1 MTAPSLQCALFPP
14 LPGREHGDV
23 TVLSLCGDLDVS
35 DAPALHA
42 WLRGVRWQRRPRS
55 VVDLTGLAFIDC
67 ACLGVLIRHAW
78 HMRARGGTLA
88 LAGPQGAVLRIL
100 SVTGLLGW
108 FEVYDTIG
116 QATTG
121 GGAGYQSLTFPAP
134 SARSSPAGAF
144 SGPGWAQ
151 SATGAV
157 TPEVPL

>member
-1 MTAPSLQCALFPP
+1 MTAPSLQRALFPP

-42 WLRGVRWQRRPRS
+42 WLRGVRRRPRS

-67 ACLGVLIRHAW
+67 ACLGVLIRHAGDI
-78 HMRARGGTLA
+78 RARGGTLA

-100 SVTGLLGW
+100 SATGLLGW

-121 GGAGYQSLTFPAP
+121 GAGYQSLTFPAP
-134 SARSSPAGAF
+134 PARSSPAGAF
-144 SGPGWAQ
+144 SDPAGP
-151 SATGAV
+151 
-157 TPEVPL
+157 P